1 MRGDTYM
8 GHFSPSGIGSRKHRH
23 LRHHL
28 LLGLLQVLPQ
38 EFHLIIN
45 ADGERSFP
53 HNSKQVNM
61 GRVLVA
67 VLLLALVSS

>member
-1 MRGDTYM
+1 M

-45 ADGERSFP
+45 ADGERS
-53 HNSKQVNM
+53 
-61 GRVLVA
+61 
-67 VLLLALVSS
+67 LLSPQQQTGEHGQSIGCCATTRFGLQLR